1 METIT
6 FEVHPM
12 TPTSP
17 RNTLA
22 TKLMVEKHS
31 LYRIQNIRSGKLTDL
46 LHLQLITC
54 TVQVSEF
61 KNKKA

>member
-31 LYRIQNIRSGKLTDL
+31 LFRIQNIRIGKLTDL
-46 LHLQLITC
+46 LHSQLTTC
-54 TVQVSEF
+54 TM
-61 KNKKA
+61 